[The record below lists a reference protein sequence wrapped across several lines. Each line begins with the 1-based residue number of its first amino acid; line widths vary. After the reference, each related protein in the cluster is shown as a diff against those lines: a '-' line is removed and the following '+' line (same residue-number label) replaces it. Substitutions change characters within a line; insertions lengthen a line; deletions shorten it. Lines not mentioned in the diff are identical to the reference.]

1 MRLNTLPLPL
11 LAVLAGCGGDSAS
24 PGGSPSAPAEVM
36 EGTISDAMLPLATV
50 RSQPPLL
57 PPEPGA
63 ANPARRPAAT
73 PARMPAPAAELPD
86 PVEPPP
92 EAESAEPPSRTPA
105 TAPVDAR

>member
-11 LAVLAGCGGDSAS
+11 LALLAGCGSDSAA
-24 PGGSPSAPAEVM
+24 PGGAPAVPAEVM

-57 PPEPGA
+57 PAEPGA
-63 ANPARRPAAT
+63 ANPAGRPAAT
-73 PARMPAPAAELPD
+73 RAGTPAPAAEPPD

-92 EAESAEPPSRTPA
+92 EAEA
-105 TAPVDAR
+105 TAPPPEAAADAL

>member
-11 LAVLAGCGGDSAS
+11 LAVLAGCGGDSGS

-57 PPEPGA
+57 PPEPGG

-73 PARMPAPAAELPD
+73 PAGTPAPAAEPA
-86 PVEPPP
+86 EPSP
-92 EAESAEPPSRTPA
+92 EAESAEPQSEAPA
-105 TAPVDAR
+105 TAAADAR